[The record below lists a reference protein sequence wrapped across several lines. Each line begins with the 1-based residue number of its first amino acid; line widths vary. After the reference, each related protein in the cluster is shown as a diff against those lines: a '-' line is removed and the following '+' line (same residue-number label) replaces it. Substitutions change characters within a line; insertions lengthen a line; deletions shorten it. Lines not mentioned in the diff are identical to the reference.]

1 MKLSELAKKPQL
13 IKLTIEKEE
22 IIEKYGDALDFY
34 MYDRQPLDIFSKMA
48 DVNTDN
54 AGEYINILKNV
65 ILKEDGTPVISEEE
79 VLPMD
84 VLTEAMVLI
93 GDRLGK

>member
-13 IKLTIEKEE
+13 IKLTIEKKD
-22 IIEKYGDALDFY
+22 IVEKYGDALEFY
-34 MYDRQPLDIFSKMA
+34 MYDRQPIDIFSKMA
-48 DVNTDN
+48 DITSDN
-54 AGEYINILKNV
+54 AGEYINILQNV
-65 ILKEDGTPVISEEE
+65 ILREDGSPVITEEE
-79 VLPMD
+79 ILPID